1 MSKVIYL
8 VYQDD
13 AMNADVRVG
22 IYTSREKALR
32 VFREKVEEYSKRGT
46 NVNWVSDEVTR
57 KEVFFEYD
65 AFGGCTWFFDTK
77 PTDEILDLW

>member
-13 AMNADVRVG
+13 AINADVRVG

-32 VFREKVEEYSKRGT
+32 AFNDKVEEYSESGT
-46 NVNWVSDEVTR
+46 NIHWVSDGKTR
-57 KEVFFEYD
+57 KEAFFEYD
-65 AFGGCTWFFDTK
+65 GFGGCTWFFDTK
-77 PTDEILDLW
+77 TTDEILDLW